1 LGSLTT
7 FKDYLKGALG
17 GSEVKN
23 TITGVLGS
31 LSPSKVPENAAS
43 QLPSFGI
50 GIGLTFL
57 GQYILTKKRG
67 SPAARAIA
75 KILGADVNASNR
87 DFALAKLKEP
97 GYLVTI
103 RENILDV
110 LKTKSIDDFAK
121 TLGLSPDEAWEV
133 YRQIKDMIVDSE
145 IIEMLTAVSNEI
157 SSIKATFAS
166 EVQSLRITIDKQI
179 KTVTEELK
187 DYSAKLEIS
196 KLGLEL
202 VTTPT
207 LAMMGDGNKDCWKEG
222 RFTIEDVKNGYDVR
236 RSKTDEIINS
246 IDKNVGTIL
255 FGESYS
261 GKSTILGRVILEK
274 VVENGYAVVHGEGM
288 KAEAS
293 LLRGLLENITSRF
306 TRVLVIADNV
316 HKRGSEELFKVF
328 NKYYNVKNDTDTDN
342 RIRFL
347 FAARK
352 TEFDIS
358 KNALEPN
365 DKKEIN
371 HSLSHMEKIR
381 LSFEEQDAIL
391 FLRKALSVSNREKNI
406 SEEEIE
412 REAKRRYES
421 SKHDLF
427 MFIYAVQ
434 EYIGGDKIYVH
445 FFEDDMEQK
454 INSISENIVLERPS
468 LLCSFMGMC
477 GIELSNEL
485 MDNCGIYF
493 DIRNLLVRKGF
504 LFQNGKYRVRHE
516 RWSKEFLFYLYKMY
530 FSNNFKPFDDKYK
543 IREILQSILNN
554 VNVEDLF
561 NILNVSSSLFEE
573 KEGRLKPLGE
583 VVIQNFTVPDHLN
596 VNDKADLYGYSLGTF
611 YHLLGDYKKGYRCI

>member
-1 LGSLTT
+1 
-7 FKDYLKGALG
+7 
-17 GSEVKN
+17 
-23 TITGVLGS
+23 
-31 LSPSKVPENAAS
+31 
-43 QLPSFGI
+43 
-50 GIGLTFL
+50 
-57 GQYILTKKRG
+57 
-67 SPAARAIA
+67 
-75 KILGADVNASNR
+75 
-87 DFALAKLKEP
+87 
-97 GYLVTI
+97 
-103 RENILDV
+103 
-110 LKTKSIDDFAK
+110 
-121 TLGLSPDEAWEV
+121 
-133 YRQIKDMIVDSE
+133 
-145 IIEMLTAVSNEI
+145 
-157 SSIKATFAS
+157 
-166 EVQSLRITIDKQI
+166 
-179 KTVTEELK
+179 
-187 DYSAKLEIS
+187 
-196 KLGLEL
+196 
-202 VTTPT
+202 
-207 LAMMGDGNKDCWKEG
+207 
-222 RFTIEDVKNGYDVR
+222 VKNGYDVR

-261 GKSTILGRVILEK
+261 GKSTILGRVILEE

-352 TEFDIS
+352 TEFDIF
-358 KNALEPN
+358 KNTLEPN

-596 VNDKADLYGYSLGTF
+596 VNDKADLYCYGLGTF
-611 YHLLGDYKKGYRCI
+611 YHLLGDYKKAIDAYDKAIEIKPDHAGAWYNKGLSLARLGRYEEAIISYDKATKIKPDYADAWYNRACSNVAKNEIEKALSDLEKAIEIDKDTYIKLAKEDADFEGIRNNERFKKLIKNAVDSYE